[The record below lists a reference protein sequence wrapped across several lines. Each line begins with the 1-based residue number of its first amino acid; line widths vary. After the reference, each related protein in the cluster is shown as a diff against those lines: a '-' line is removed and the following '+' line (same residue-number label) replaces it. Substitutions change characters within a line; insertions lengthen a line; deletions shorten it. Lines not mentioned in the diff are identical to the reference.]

1 MLNAV
6 RTPLVLRDLAKHDRS
21 LVEDLVNDAILR
33 RVFQVLEGVL
43 QARQWI
49 SFPSCM
55 LHAFTDL
62 NDEGACLVARQGSPF
77 TLE

>member
-6 RTPLVLRDLAKHDRS
+6 RAPLVLGNLAEDCGA
-21 LVEDLVNDAILR
+21 LVEQLVHDTVLR
-33 RVFQVLEGVL
+33 RLLQVLEGVL